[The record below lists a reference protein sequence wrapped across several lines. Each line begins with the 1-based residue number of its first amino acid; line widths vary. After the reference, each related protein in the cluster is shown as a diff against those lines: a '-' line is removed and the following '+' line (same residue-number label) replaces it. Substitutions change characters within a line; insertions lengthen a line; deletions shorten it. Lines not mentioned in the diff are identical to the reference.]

1 MRHPLLLLALSVSLL
16 MPALRASADEPP
28 DDGPTLRLSGTPE
41 IPQELRTR
49 FNRYLSTRSAW
60 LSDLAPD
67 GSSVLVTTRFGE
79 ARQLHHVTTP
89 MGARLQ
95 LTFRAEP
102 AGSGSFIPGTEDVM
116 FTGDIGGNEQYQ
128 LFRLSGSTGEV
139 RMLTD
144 GTSRHSSPT
153 WSRDGS
159 RYAWSNNSRN
169 GTDTDVW
176 VAAADG
182 SSEPTLIGQA
192 DGGYWNPIQW
202 SPDDSQLLVLH
213 YISTT
218 NRRLLVCAT
227 DGSGCQNITD
237 PKKPQAWKVARWH
250 PDGDKL
256 FVSVDSKGEF
266 ARLYQVPLGKKGI
279 ARKGW
284 TPLTD
289 DIDWDVE
296 GASLSSDG
304 STLAFTVN
312 EEGWTALW
320 LLNVAD
326 GTKKRVDLPKG
337 IVARVRWAREAK
349 VLGLTMT
356 GPTSTGDTYTYDPT
370 SGDLTR
376 WTVSEMGGIVAS
388 TLIEPTLER
397 TASFDGLSVPMF
409 VYSPAGDGP
418 HPVVINIHGGPEGQA
433 RPYFSSRTQA
443 LVSAGFSVVVPNVR
457 GSSGYGRTYVSL
469 DNGYL
474 REDSVKDIGAVLD
487 WIDSK
492 PGTFDAA
499 RVGVSGGSYG
509 GYMVLAALTT
519 YPARIKAGVD
529 VVGISNFVTF
539 LENTKSYRRD
549 LRRVEYGDERDPKMR
564 AFQERISPT
573 TNVGSIASALFVAHG
588 ANDPRVPVGE
598 AEQIIEAVRANGHD
612 VWSMIAMD
620 EGHGFSKK
628 GNRDTFALL
637 QLLFFVQHLQGQ

>member
-1 MRHPLLLLALSVSLL
+1 MRKSIFLLALSMSLL
-16 MPALRASADEPP
+16 VPTLRASADEPTGS
-28 DDGPTLRLSGTPE
+28 GPTLRLSGTPE

-60 LSDLAPD
+60 LSDLSSD

-79 ARQLHHVTTP
+79 TRQLHHVKTP
-89 MGARLQ
+89 LGSRRQ
-95 LTFRAEP
+95 LTFRTES
-102 AGSGSFIPGTEDVM
+102 AGGGSFIPGTQDVM
-116 FTGDIGGNEQYQ
+116 FTGDIGGNEQFQ
-128 LFRLSGSTGEV
+128 LFRLSGNTGEV
-139 RMLTD
+139 EMLTD
-144 GTSRHSSPT
+144 GTSRHGTPV
-153 WSRDGS
+153 WSRDGR
-159 RYAWSNNSRN
+159 RYAWNNTSRN

-176 VAAADG
+176 VHAIDG
-182 SSEPTLIGQA
+182 STEPMLIGQV
-192 DGGYWNPIQW
+192 DGGYWSPIQW
-202 SPDDSQLLVLH
+202 SPDDTELLVLH

-218 NRRLLVCAT
+218 NRNLLICAT
-227 DGSGCQNITD
+227 DGSGCRGITD
-237 PKKPQAWKVARWH
+237 AKKPQAWRVARWH

-296 GASLSSDG
+296 SASLSHDG
-304 STLAFTVN
+304 ATLAFTVN
-312 EEGWTALW
+312 EEGWSALW

-326 GTKKRVDLPKG
+326 GTKSRVDLPKG
-337 IVARVRWAREAK
+337 IASRVQWARDAN
-349 VLGLTMT
+349 VLGLTIT
-356 GPTSTGDTYTYDPT
+356 GPTSTGDTYTYTPE

-376 WTVSEMGGIVAS
+376 WTESEMGGLVPS
-388 TLIEPTLER
+388 TLVEPTLER
-397 TASFDGLSVPMF
+397 VTSFDGLSVPMF
-409 VYSPAGDGP
+409 VYAPPGDGP
-418 HPVVINIHGGPEGQA
+418 HPIVISIHGGPESQS
-433 RPYFSSRTQA
+433 RPYFSSRIQG
-443 LVSAGFSVVVPNVR
+443 LVAAGMAVVVPNVR

-469 DNGYL
+469 DNGFL

-492 PGTFDAA
+492 PESFDAS

-509 GYMVLAALTT
+509 GYMVLAALST
-519 YPARIKAGVD
+519 YPERIKAGVD

-564 AFQERISPT
+564 AFQESISPT
-573 TNVGSIASALFVAHG
+573 TNVERISSALFVAHG

-598 AEQIIEAVRANGHD
+598 AEQIIEAVRANGHE

-620 EGHGFSKK
+620 EGHGFKKK

-637 QLLFFVQHLQGQ
+637 QLLFFVQHLQAD